1 MCVCANSELFYNN
14 IWSFRATLSVCRMQF
29 GLPVTDFKRLQKIQK
44 LSISNTEAI
53 VKFVSFGLKGGLCGL
68 CSTTLL
74 GVCFLNLDFR
84 LSTHEHRTE
93 RHDKTILRGYEP
105 SL

>member
-1 MCVCANSELFYNN
+1 
-14 IWSFRATLSVCRMQF
+14 MQF
-29 GLPVTDFKRLQKIQK
+29 GLPVTDFKRLHKIQK

-53 VKFVSFGLKGGLCGL
+53 VKSESFGLKEGCGL
-68 CSTTLL
+68 CATTVL
-74 GVCFLNLDFR
+74 GECFLNLDFH

-93 RHDKTILRGYEP
+93 RHDKIDLRGYEP

>member
-1 MCVCANSELFYNN
+1 
-14 IWSFRATLSVCRMQF
+14 MQF

-93 RHDKTILRGYEP
+93 RHDKTVLWGYEP